1 MNAKKTKVKQSDAT
15 INEPQSSFFEND
27 KFVFLLL
34 GIAVLIV
41 FIARMHLLSFPF
53 ERDEGEYAYF
63 GKLILDCH
71 APYTLAYNMKL
82 PGTYYM
88 YAMIMAIF
96 GESILG
102 VHIGLTIISLASM
115 ILVFLISKNFA
126 SKLGAVIA
134 ATSFGV
140 IGTSWTLLA
149 QAAHATHFVIFYAL
163 LGTFVLLQLYKSKKY
178 TLIRYFLSGVLFSL
192 AFICKQSGLFFM
204 FFGFTIILVKEFN
217 VKNFSFIKNLALYLA
232 GFVFPIISMLL
243 YFYFFADFDKFWF
256 WTVSYLLKYGDQI
269 PLSSAYT
276 MFKTSI
282 GSITGNYTSAGYFA
296 LWLLS
301 LLAIPFLY
309 INKTTFQTKIIII
322 SFFVF
327 SFLTVVPGFYFRS
340 HYFITLLPAMAI
352 LIATLFDTI
361 NTFAIEKLKVPGL
374 AYLNLFIFIMFLGSG
389 IKANADYL
397 FKRKPEVSC
406 KKIYGSNPFVESIK
420 VAKFLEKNTTKDDK
434 IAVLGSEPQI
444 CFYANRYSAS
454 GYIYTYNLVEIHS
467 YALEMQ
473 KEMIKEI
480 ETSKPKYIVIVT
492 VATSWLTRPDSERLI
507 FNWADAYLAKN
518 YKNVG
523 ILDIY
528 PNKISQFVTGEKLV
542 GYAPQSQEG
551 IIVFERNQ

>member
-406 KKIYGSNPFVESIK
+406 KKIYGSNPFAESIK

-467 YALEMQ
+467 YAHEMQ

-480 ETSKPKYIVIVT
+480 ETTRPKYIVIVT